1 MSPVRKRDRARRRVL
16 LAMRHTDVRAEAG
29 RGARVC
35 ARAVPSVAVVLRK
48 RLFGGGDFYRGRRAP
63 ALRQKSTPPHS
74 AARWLRGAPG
84 GGPVDFSPADSR
96 HAREMVSA
104 LG

>member
-35 ARAVPSVAVVLRK
+35 ARAVPSVALVLRK
-48 RLFGGGDFYRGRRAP
+48 RLFGGGNFYRGRRGA
-63 ALRQKSTPPHS
+63 ALRQKSI
-74 AARWLRGAPG
+74 AADSPASWLRGDRG
-84 GGPVDFSPADSR
+84 GGPDNYSHDDSSQYPDIDSPI
-96 HAREMVSA
+96 
-104 LG
+104 G